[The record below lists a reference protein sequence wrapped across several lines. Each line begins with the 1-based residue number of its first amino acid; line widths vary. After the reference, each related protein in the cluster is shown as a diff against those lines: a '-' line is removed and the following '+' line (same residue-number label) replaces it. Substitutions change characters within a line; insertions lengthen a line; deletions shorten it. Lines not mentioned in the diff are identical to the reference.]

1 MDIVKYPY
9 KINRLFILMG
19 IGFFGWLTWFSY
31 NQINNTRQWL
41 VVGQSASV
49 TAEQARY
56 LLSATALIFA
66 LLTLMAFIIL
76 LNSFSERQNVIFTSD
91 SINYPKGHV
100 RPKVITIMYGDIREL
115 ERVNA
120 QHNEALEIT
129 TGQGKYRI
137 LKSMLKNQ
145 QTFNEVCERL
155 QQMAAPFITVV

>member
-1 MDIVKYPY
+1 MDIVKYSY

-19 IGFFGWLTWFSY
+19 IGFFGWLTWFSCH
-31 NQINNTRQWL
+31 QINNTEQWL

-66 LLTLMAFIIL
+66 LLTLMAFMIW
-76 LNSFSERQNVIFTSD
+76 LNSFSERQNIIFTSD
-91 SINYPKGHV
+91 AINYPKGHL
-100 RPKVITIMYGDIREL
+100 RPKLITIMYGDIREL
-115 ERVNA
+115 ARINV

-129 TGQGKYRI
+129 TSHSKYRI

-145 QTFNEVCERL
+145 ATFNEVCERL
-155 QQMAAPFITVV
+155 QQMAAPFLTIV